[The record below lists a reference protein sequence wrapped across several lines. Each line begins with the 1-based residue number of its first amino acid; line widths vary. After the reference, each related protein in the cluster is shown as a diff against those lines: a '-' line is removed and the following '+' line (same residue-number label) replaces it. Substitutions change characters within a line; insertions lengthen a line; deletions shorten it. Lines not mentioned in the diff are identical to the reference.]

1 MPRKKRTD
9 PPKQMKEPD
18 RAECIKRLRKYY
30 EKVDMILS
38 HHPGILARNTNC
50 LVVDKII
57 DNTRLGKPPTYGKG
71 FAKDREEYIN
81 LTKEMS

>member
-1 MPRKKRTD
+1 MYQEAQEVLREGRYDIKS
-9 PPKQMKEPD
+9 PP
-18 RAECIKRLRKYY
+18 
-30 EKVDMILS
+30 
-38 HHPGILARNTNC
+38 N
-50 LVVDKII
+50 KII